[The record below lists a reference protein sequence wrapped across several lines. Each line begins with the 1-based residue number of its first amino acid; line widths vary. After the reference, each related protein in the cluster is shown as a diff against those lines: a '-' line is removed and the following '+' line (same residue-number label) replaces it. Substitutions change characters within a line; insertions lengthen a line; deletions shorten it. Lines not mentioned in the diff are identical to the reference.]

1 MIVATV
7 KKGKPELR
15 KKGKVC
21 TDIWHMFDGW
31 NATNLIF
38 IVQSGQIL
46 LPLTDC
52 CHYPLYTI
60 I

>member
-31 NATNLIF
+31 KTTRLLL
-38 IVQSGQIL
+38 IVQSGQKL
-46 LPLTDC
+46 L
-52 CHYPLYTI
+52 
-60 I
+60 